1 RREVRKDTDGTEFS
15 QQEPR
20 VRRNAAGR
28 AVLGIRQRDGGSI
41 LRHRGR
47 IETSSARH
55 AVQRGGGTARVRF
68 ELGSD
73 LQEGGQDLC
82 ARPQG
87 LIRSGGRRLL
97 GSLQLDQSQAERL
110 ETNTSMPHMT
120 CATSS
125 GPGEPRVRI
134 PVKRFLACPFNFHRQ
149 PRSRGG
155 VVPLRRYGGGAP
167 SAGVALFPQK
177 KRLFSLPFFHV
188 SGPANPTPRA
198 PAKEKYPPPPP
209 IRAQPIPAVLS
220 RRDVIGIAQT

>member
-1 RREVRKDTDGTEFS
+1 
-15 QQEPR
+15 
-20 VRRNAAGR
+20 AGR
-28 AVLGIRQRDGGSI
+28 AFLGIRKRDGGSI

-55 AVQRGGGTARVRF
+55 AVQRGGVTARVRF

-97 GSLQLDQSQAERL
+97 GSLPLYQSQAERL
-110 ETNTSMPHMT
+110 ETNTSVPHMT
-120 CATSS
+120 GATSS

-134 PVKRFLACPFNFHRQ
+134 PVKRFLACPFTFHRQ

-155 VVPLRRYGGGAP
+155 VLHHPRYRVRAHFAAVAPFRTIESSVHCPLFMISASPNRSRARSPKRNTPHPRRFRRRP
-167 SAGVALFPQK
+167 F
-177 KRLFSLPFFHV
+177 LPFC
-188 SGPANPTPRA
+188 RA
-198 PAKEKYPPPPP
+198 A
-209 IRAQPIPAVLS
+209 
-220 RRDVIGIAQT
+220 T